1 MGNAGYFAKLELRKS
16 TSFHRRLLVPFK
28 SEAQRRF
35 LHARHSKLAQEWEE
49 KYPPGNNL
57 PQRVKRQKRKPSKRV
72 DPLFRLNKR

>member
-1 MGNAGYFAKLELRKS
+1 M
-16 TSFHRRLLVPFK
+16 PFK

-35 LHARHSKLAQEWEE
+35 LHAQHPRLAQEWEE
-49 KYPPGNNL
+49 RYPPGNNL